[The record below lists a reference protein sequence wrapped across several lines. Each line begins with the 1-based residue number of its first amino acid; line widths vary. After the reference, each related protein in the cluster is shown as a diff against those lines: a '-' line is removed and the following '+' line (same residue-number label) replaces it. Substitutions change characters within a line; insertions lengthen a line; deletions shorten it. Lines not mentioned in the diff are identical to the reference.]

1 MSRVAL
7 PIEILPRSKAVL
19 KSELNKRQLPGHFKL
34 RMQIILASESK
45 NNKDIAIELQCGLE
59 TVRRWRKRWYEN
71 QNELEVLEDGHAE
84 EPPATAR
91 KLLEKI
97 RAILSDSKRSGAP
110 CIIVESEVDRL
121 VALACEPPEKY
132 GYPVTHWTHELLSK
146 QAIKM
151 GIQVSASHAG
161 KLIKKRFA
169 SPQK

>member
-1 MSRVAL
+1 
-7 PIEILPRSKAVL
+7 
-19 KSELNKRQLPGHFKL
+19 
-34 RMQIILASESK
+34 MQIILASESK

-59 TVRRWRKRWYEN
+59 TVRRWRKRWYDN
-71 QNELEVLEDGHAE
+71 QNELKVLEDGHAE

-91 KLLEKI
+91 KLLGKI

-161 KLIKKRFA
+161 KLIKKRFT